1 MTSLFPL
8 ILANPIYVP
17 PTEYAHPAFSP
28 MAISAIEGLLLG
40 IVIWRWTR
48 SRPSII
54 LLGFLI
60 NLVTLA
66 LFWASV
72 RREEH
77 IWEYDYRMVA
87 IGEVLVV
94 AVEALAIVV
103 VVRKFAV
110 ISPRLIWWKAFGF
123 SLGLNALS
131 FFAGAFLAY
140 SPISANKT
148 SLLTLDP
155 PPVPGVMT
163 ATTSAHC
170 RSLAPGQA

>member
-1 MTSLFPL
+1 MKSLFPL

-17 PTEYAHPAFSP
+17 PTEYGHPAFSP
-28 MAISAIEGLLLG
+28 MAISAMEGLLLG
-40 IVIWRWTR
+40 MVIWRWTG

-66 LFWASV
+66 LFWASI
-72 RREEH
+72 RRDEH

-103 VVRKFAV
+103 VVRKFTA
-110 ISPRLIWWKAFGF
+110 ISPRLIWLKAFGV

-140 SPISANKT
+140 SPIPVNMT
-148 SLLTLDP
+148 SLLKSDP
-155 PPVPGVMT
+155 PPVPVAM
-163 ATTSAHC
+163 SAIISTPC
-170 RSLAPGQA
+170 STLAPGQA